1 MSKQHKPPSGVERRA
16 AVSASR
22 FELRAGTNG
31 EPTTLIGYAAVFDSR
46 TDLGWFEEEV
56 APGAF
61 SRSLTD
67 GDDVRALYNHDSAQV
82 IGRRNADT
90 LRLEEDA
97 TGLRIEIDLPDTTAA
112 RDLIAN
118 INAGN
123 IDGMS
128 FGFRAREQEWIER
141 EGEQELRRLIDVELI
156 EVSAVTF
163 PAYPD
168 TSIAKRDLESSR
180 DESPAGRNASEEQ
193 RNKKPTPSLQVL
205 RLRAARLK

>member
-1 MSKQHKPPSGVERRA
+1 MIKKPSPLQTEIRS
-16 AVSASR
+16 AVTTSR
-22 FELRAGTNG
+22 VELRAGADGTM
-31 EPTTLIGYAAVFDSR
+31 PTLVGYAAVFDSR
-46 TDLGWFEEEV
+46 IDLGWFEEEV
-56 APGAF
+56 AVGAF
-61 SRSLTD
+61 TRSLTD

-82 IGRRNADT
+82 IGRRDAKT

-141 EGEQELRRLIDVELI
+141 EDEPELRRLIDVELI

-168 TSIAKRDLESSR
+168 TSIAKRSLELSR
-180 DESPAGRNASEEQ
+180 TKSPAGQSASDERNE
-193 RNKKPTPSLQVL
+193 KPTTPSLQVL
-205 RLRAARLK
+205 RLRAARLQ

>member
-1 MSKQHKPPSGVERRA
+1 MKTKNQPPQVERRA
-16 AVSASR
+16 TVAASR
-22 FELRAGTNG
+22 VELRMGADGTM
-31 EPTTLIGYAAVFDSR
+31 PTLVGYAAVFDSR
-46 TDLGWFEEEV
+46 TDLGWFEEEI

-61 SRSLTD
+61 AKSLSD

-90 LRLEEDA
+90 LRLSEDA
-97 TGLRIEIDLPDTTAA
+97 TGLRIEIDLPDTTSA

-128 FGFRAREQEWIER
+128 FGFRSREETWTER
-141 EGEQELRRLIDVELI
+141 KGEPELRRLIDVELI

-168 TSIAKRDLESSR
+168 TSIAKRGLDLSR
-180 DESPAGRNASEEQ
+180 QQSPAGQPASEES
-193 RNKKPTPSLQVL
+193 RNQTKPSLRVL

>member
-1 MSKQHKPPSGVERRA
+1 MSKKLSTPQTEIRT
-16 AVSASR
+16 AVTNSR
-22 FELRAGTNG
+22 VELRAGADG
-31 EPTTLIGYAAVFDSR
+31 VTTLVGYAAVFDSR
-46 TDLGWFEEEV
+46 TDLGWFEEEI

-61 SRSLTD
+61 SKSLSE

-82 IGRRNADT
+82 IGRRTADT
-90 LRLEEDA
+90 LRLAEDSV
-97 TGLRIEIDLPDTTAA
+97 GLRIEIDLPDTTSA

-141 EGEQELRRLIDVELI
+141 EGQPELRRLIDVELI

-168 TSIAKRDLESSR
+168 TSIAKRSLELSR
-180 DESPAGRNASEEQ
+180 TESPAGQSAPEERNE
-193 RNKKPTPSLQVL
+193 KPTKPSLQVL
-205 RLRAARLK
+205 RLRAARRK

>member
-1 MSKQHKPPSGVERRA
+1 MSKKLSTPQTEIRS
-16 AVSASR
+16 AVTTSR
-22 FELRAGTNG
+22 VELRAGADGTM
-31 EPTTLIGYAAVFDSR
+31 PTLVGYAAVFDSR

-56 APGAF
+56 VAGAF
-61 SRSLTD
+61 AKSLSD

-82 IGRRNADT
+82 IGRRDAKT

-112 RDLIAN
+112 RDLVSN

-168 TSIAKRDLESSR
+168 TSIAKRSLELSR
-180 DESPAGRNASEEQ
+180 TESPAGQPASEES
-193 RNKKPTPSLQVL
+193 RNQKPRPSVKVL

>member
-1 MSKQHKPPSGVERRA
+1 MIKKNPMPQVERRA
-16 AVSASR
+16 TIVDSSV
-22 FELRAGTNG
+22 ELRMHGEGTM
-31 EPTTLIGYAAVFDSR
+31 PTLIGYAAVFNSR
-46 TDLGWFEEEV
+46 TDLGWFEEEIV
-56 APGAF
+56 PGAF
-61 SRSLTD
+61 TQSMTD

-82 IGRRNADT
+82 IGRRSAKT

-97 TGLRIEIDLPDTTAA
+97 TGLRIEIDLPDTTSA

-118 INAGN
+118 ITAGN

-141 EGEQELRRLIDVELI
+141 EGQPELRRITNAELI

-168 TSIAKRDLESSR
+168 TSIAQRSLELSR
-180 DESPAGRNASEEQ
+180 NESPAGHSASEE
-193 RNKKPTPSLQVL
+193 RNQTPTPSLQVL